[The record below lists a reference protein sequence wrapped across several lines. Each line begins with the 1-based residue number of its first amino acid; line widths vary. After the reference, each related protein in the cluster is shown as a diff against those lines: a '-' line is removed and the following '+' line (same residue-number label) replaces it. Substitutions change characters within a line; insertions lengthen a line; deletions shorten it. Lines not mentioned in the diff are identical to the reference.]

1 MYNRKMKQLF
11 RNKTL
16 TWLLVAYGVLQ
27 LSSMFLQ
34 TPLILLV
41 YELCYLTAI
50 IVGTKWTI
58 KKIKE
63 DRELK
68 SLGQTILLF
77 LVINLGLFLIYIP
90 TLLLNPSINW
100 TLNGGHESDPMILLA
115 FWPPVHFIIAFV
127 IIGLTGLITRLTIK
141 KETKTAVHNK
151 G

>member
-1 MYNRKMKQLF
+1 MFTKKRSTAYNKRLAPFFLPQAQHKKNGAKRQNVMHNRKMKQLF

-68 SLGQTILLF
+68 SLGQTILL
-77 LVINLGLFLIYIP
+77 
-90 TLLLNPSINW
+90 
-100 TLNGGHESDPMILLA
+100 
-115 FWPPVHFIIAFV
+115 
-127 IIGLTGLITRLTIK
+127 
-141 KETKTAVHNK
+141 
-151 G
+151 